1 MQDSAIRRWP
11 FRAPTPRFS
20 LRALLTG
27 VALAAV
33 LVQLGQ
39 LGWHRFVRY
48 CEGRQYA
55 SLQASKNW
63 PIESRESFV
72 IDEGRGT
79 PDDFV
84 ILVRR
89 GDTFGCFIPRNQ
101 FKKGES
107 VEYEWYYRTDG
118 LGRFSANDPQVQSG
132 RGFAGP
138 YISGSGQS
146 LHITFGPFSIPWS
159 GNGAG
164 WGFVYFD
171 YNPVP
176 ADRSAPDVLRICS
189 TDIKSLNLIDA
200 RDAHWLYKSHRG
212 DPGLPGDKS
221 AVPPHALRTE

>member
-1 MQDSAIRRWP
+1 MRYR
-11 FRAPTPRFS
+11 
-20 LRALLTG
+20 LRTLLIG

-33 LVQLGQ
+33 LVHVGQ
-39 LGWHRFVRY
+39 LGWHRYIRY
-48 CEGRQYA
+48 REARQYA
-55 SLQASKNW
+55 SLQSAKKW
-63 PIESRESFV
+63 PIAELSSFV
-72 IDEGRGT
+72 IDEGRGV

-84 ILVRR
+84 ILVRS

-138 YISGSGQS
+138 YVPGSGQS
-146 LHITFGPFSIPWS
+146 LTITFGPFSIPWS
-159 GNGAG
+159 GNDPG

-176 ADRSAPDVLRICS
+176 PDRSAPDVLRICS
-189 TDIKSLNLIDA
+189 TDNKSLNLIDA
-200 RDAHWLYKSHRG
+200 RDPRWLYKSHRQ
-212 DPGLPGDKS
+212 DAGLAGDKS
-221 AVPPHALRTE
+221 ANRPPASRPD